1 MKKILSGLI
10 VASSLLASTAFAAG
24 KVNAVSSEQIKTDAS
39 GCVLLDA
46 PVKVN
51 LSANVSGV
59 YQCND
64 TDNSIR
70 IATCHSSGSRS
81 GPKELVCAK
90 IGVDTSDAANPKD
103 VFNGGAACTK
113 AGDKF
118 TVPVSFSG
126 FAASSTG
133 GSIGEV
139 PLTGKCETAELTKQ
153 TIFSY

>member
-10 VASSLLASTAFAAG
+10 VASSLLATTAFAAG
-24 KVNAVSSEQIKTDAS
+24 TVTAVDADQIDTTK
-39 GCVLLDA
+39 CVLLDA

-81 GPKELVCAK
+81 GPKELNCAQ
-90 IGVDTSDAANPKD
+90 IGKDASNNP
-103 VFNGGAACTK
+103 VFNDSSCSATVT
-113 AGDKF
+113 KF

-139 PLTGKCETAELTKQ
+139 PLTGKCDTTELKKQ
-153 TIFSY
+153 SVFSY

>member
-24 KVNAVSSEQIKTDAS
+24 AVNAVDDKQIDDTK
-39 GCVLLDA
+39 CVLLDA

-51 LSANVSGV
+51 LSANVEGV

-70 IATCHSSGSRS
+70 IATCHTSGSRS
-81 GPKELVCAK
+81 GPKKLKCAQ
-90 IGVDTSDAANPKD
+90 IGEAADKSAIW
-103 VFNGGAACTK
+103 NGGSKCTAAT
-113 AGDKF
+113 DEF
-118 TVPVSFSG
+118 EVDVSFSG

-153 TIFSY
+153 TVFSY

>member
-24 KVNAVSSEQIKTDAS
+24 AVTAVDGSQIDATK
-39 GCVLLDA
+39 CVLLDA

-51 LSANVSGV
+51 LSANVKGV

-70 IATCHSSGSRS
+70 IATCHTSGSRS
-81 GPKELVCAK
+81 GPKELTCAQ
-90 IGVDTSDAANPKD
+90 IGKDA
-103 VFNGGAACTK
+103 TT
-113 AGDKF
+113 GDPVYNSTTCSATVTKF

-139 PLTGKCETAELTKQ
+139 PLTGKCEDAELKKQ
-153 TIFSY
+153 TVFSY

>member
-24 KVNAVSSEQIKTDAS
+24 AVTAVDANQIDTTK
-39 GCVLLDA
+39 CVLLDA

-81 GPKELVCAK
+81 GPKELACAQ
-90 IGVDTSDAANPKD
+90 IGKDATTNKAIY
-103 VFNGGAACTK
+103 NGGTACETDPAA
-113 AGDKF
+113 KF

-139 PLTGKCETAELTKQ
+139 PLTGKCDTTELKKQ
-153 TIFSY
+153 TVFSY

>member
-24 KVNAVSSEQIKTDAS
+24 AVTAVDGSQIDDTK
-39 GCVLLDA
+39 CVLLDA

-51 LSANVSGV
+51 LSANVNGV

-70 IATCHSSGSRS
+70 IATCHTSGSRS
-81 GPKELVCAK
+81 GPKKLKCAQ
-90 IGVDTSDAANPKD
+90 IGKDAQTGNAIYNDTS
-103 VFNGGAACTK
+103 CTSTSDEFEVK
-113 AGDKF
+113 I
-118 TVPVSFSG
+118 SFSG

-153 TIFSY
+153 TVFSY